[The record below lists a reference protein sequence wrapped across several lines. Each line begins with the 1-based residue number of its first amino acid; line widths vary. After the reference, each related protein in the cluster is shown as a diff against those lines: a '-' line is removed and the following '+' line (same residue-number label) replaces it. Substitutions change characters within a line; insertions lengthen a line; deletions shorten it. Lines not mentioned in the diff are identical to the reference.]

1 MPFNALRISNEI
13 EKVTVDFSSYESLK
27 KSTGFSRAYTIHT
40 EKTNT
45 LLNKLG
51 FHVGGFC
58 DENGSGGSSLAC
70 QVTGYDDLPSDVILC
85 LMDEKYNFLPL
96 DEEQLESLYV
106 YLTTGEILRPYG
118 LESDNPALAFFKHHA
133 IHPSLP
139 PIEDEP
145 DAIFDDLYPDFI
157 CLRYDMSSF
166 SDAELANLGR
176 EMFFY
181 SDHLVNDY
189 QNKDG
194 FLLSPDGSHYIE
206 LKYEPAFGMW
216 LIVIQALEQKGQKA
230 DKKGFEQLLLRGVI
244 RF

>member
-1 MPFNALRISNEI
+1 MPFNALRIGDEI

-27 KSTGFSRAYTIHT
+27 ESTGFSRAYTIHT
-40 EKTNT
+40 EKTNA
-45 LLNKLG
+45 LCNKLG

-58 DENGSGGSSLAC
+58 DENGPGGSSLAC
-70 QVTGYDDLPSDVILC
+70 QITGYDDLPSDVILC
-85 LMDEKYNFLPL
+85 LMDDQYNFLPL
-96 DEEQLESLYV
+96 DEEQLESLYA
-106 YLTTGEILRPYG
+106 YLTTGKILRPYG
-118 LESDNPALAFFKHHA
+118 LEKDNPALTFFKQHK

-145 DAIFDDLYPDFI
+145 EAIFDDLYPNFI

-166 SDAELANLGR
+166 SDAQLSRLGQ

-189 QNKDG
+189 READD
-194 FLLSPDGSHYIE
+194 FLLSPDGSHYIK
-206 LKYEPAFGMW
+206 LKYEPAFSMW
-216 LIVIQALEQKGQKA
+216 LIAIEALDQKGKKA
-230 DKKGFEQLLLRGVI
+230 DKKGFEQLLLRGAI